1 MSTTFAV
8 IITNYN
14 YKAFVAEAIES
25 ALAQTRQPDQII
37 VVDDGSKDGSQ
48 DLLRGRYGNDARI
61 TLVMDENGGQL
72 VAFQRG
78 LAAACADVACFL
90 DADDRWQ
97 PDYLEKVGKIF
108 DARPDVDF
116 VFSDIVRFGGEN
128 RRIGDA
134 SHEIDYGYT
143 AIATYALAHWYGGP
157 TSALSIRTP
166 MARECVNLPSALA
179 RRWRLCADAAL
190 VYGTSILGGR
200 KVFLPTNAVMYRVH
214 GNNGWWSNRGQV
226 ASYKNRIRTRE
237 LINHFGQ
244 VAGVCMTSTESVK
257 FEFRTKPA
265 PTRQERRRYV
275 SIAMMSPGPLWKR
288 IERAAGIRLK
298 RTSTK
303 KAPD

>member
-25 ALAQTRQPDQII
+25 ALAQTRLPDQII

-48 DLLRGRYGNDARI
+48 DFLRERYGNDQRI
-61 TLVMDENGGQL
+61 TLIMDENGGQL

-78 LAAACADVACFL
+78 LAATNAEVTCFL
-90 DADDRWQ
+90 DADDHWQ
-97 PDYLEKVGKIF
+97 PDYLQKIGQTF

-116 VFSDIVRFGGEN
+116 VFSDIVRFGGEDK
-128 RRIGDA
+128 RIGDA

-157 TSALSIRTP
+157 TSALSVRTT
-166 MARECVNLPSALA
+166 MAKECVDLPESLA
-179 RRWRLCADAAL
+179 KRWRLCADAAL
-190 VYGTSILGGR
+190 VYGASILGGR
-200 KVFLPTNAVMYRVH
+200 KIFLPTNAVMYRVH

-244 VAGVCMTSTESVK
+244 VAGVCMASTESVK
-257 FEFRTKPA
+257 FEFRTKPN
-265 PTRQERRRYV
+265 PTRQERRRYI

-288 IERAAGIRLK
+288 VERAAGIRFN
-298 RTSTK
+298 RTSRK

>member
-25 ALAQTRQPDQII
+25 ALGQTRPPAQII

-48 DLLRGRYGNDARI
+48 DFLRERYGDNPRV
-61 TLVMDENGGQL
+61 TLLMCENGGQL

-78 LAAACADVACFL
+78 LAAADADVVCFL

-97 PDYLEKVGKIF
+97 ADYLQKVGKIF

-116 VFSDIVRFGGEN
+116 VFSDIVRFGGEDK
-128 RRIGDA
+128 RIGDA

-157 TSALSIRTP
+157 TSALSVRTT
-166 MARECVNLPSALA
+166 MAKECVDLPPALA
-179 RRWRLCADAAL
+179 KRWRLCADAAL
-190 VYGTSILGGR
+190 VYGASILGGR
-200 KVFLPTNAVMYRVH
+200 KIFLPTNAVMYRVH

-244 VAGVCMTSTESVK
+244 IAGVCMASTESVK
-257 FEFRTKPA
+257 FEFRTKPN
-265 PTRQERRRYV
+265 PTRQERRRYA
-275 SIAMMSPGPLWKR
+275 SIAMMSPGSLWKR
-288 IERAAGIRLK
+288 IERAAGIK
-298 RTSTK
+298 FKKINTK

>member
-25 ALAQTRQPDQII
+25 ALAQTRLPDQII

-48 DLLRGRYGNDARI
+48 DFLRERYGDNARI

-72 VAFQRG
+72 TAFQRG
-78 LAAACADVACFL
+78 LSVTSADVTCFL
-90 DADDRWQ
+90 DADDYWQ
-97 PDYLEKVGKIF
+97 PDYLQRVGDIF
-108 DARPDVDF
+108 DSRPDVDF
-116 VFSDIVRFGGEN
+116 VFSDIVRFGGEDKW
-128 RRIGDA
+128 IGDA
-134 SHEIDYGYT
+134 RDQIDYGYT
-143 AIATYALAHWYGGP
+143 AIATYVLAHWYGGP
-157 TSALSIRTP
+157 TSALSLRTS
-166 MARECVNLPSALA
+166 MAMECVDLPPAIA
-179 RRWRLCADAAL
+179 KRWRLCADAAL
-190 VYGTSILGGR
+190 VYGASILGGR
-200 KVFLPTNAVMYRVH
+200 KIFLPTNAVMYRVH

-244 VAGVCMTSTESVK
+244 VAGVCITSAESVK
-257 FEFRTKPA
+257 FEFRTKPS

-288 IERAAGIRLK
+288 IERAAGIMFK
-298 RTSTK
+298 NANK
-303 KAPD
+303 NKAPD